1 MKHSGRRCEGLIP
14 FSIME
19 VGNKIIA
26 IYHDG
31 RKFIGTITLIENQ
44 TGEWSDKNP
53 NNMIER
59 VMVRI
64 QNEKG
69 NFQSFWLDKCQSVEV

>member
-1 MKHSGRRCEGLIP
+1 MK
-14 FSIME
+14 
-19 VGNKIIA
+19 VGDKIIA
-26 IYHDG
+26 EYHDG

-44 TGEWSDKNP
+44 SGGEWSDKNP
-53 NNMIER
+53 NNQNERTMI
-59 VMVRI
+59 RI